1 MDKITIRRGN
11 VVLDIKPEEKS
22 FYMSQGYSVIDEK
35 GKVVEEAMSQ
45 DVASLQLQVIQLKQE
60 IADLKAKLTEKPKP
74 AMKTKKA
81 EKAEKE

>member
-1 MDKITIRRGN
+1 MNTITVKNGN
-11 VVLDIKPEEKS
+11 VILDVMEDEKDY
-22 FYMSQGYSVIDEK
+22 YMNKGYSVIDEK

-60 IADLKAKLTEKPKP
+60 IADLKAKLAEKPKP
-74 AMKTKKA
+74 ATRAKKT